1 MANKLRL
8 KVNEAKSA
16 VARPEERKFLEF
28 SISNDGS
35 KRRIA
40 PKALD
45 KFKTTI
51 RDMTRR
57 TRGVSLQQLIKELKP
72 YLVGWRGYFG
82 FCQTPEVLT
91 VLEARIRRRLRL
103 YLWRQWRTGQ
113 NRFMELRR
121 RGVAKFPAAVAG
133 RHTHRALA
141 HVRSS
146 GGPTSPAQRL
156 FRLPRSCPPL
166 CVVGPSITQS
176 TRRGTDPYARWC
188 GRGDAARCPPIP
200 INPNSIPNDNMML

>member
-1 MANKLRL
+1 LANKLRL

-16 VARPEERKFLEF
+16 VARPEERKFPGF

-91 VLEARIRRRLRL
+91 VLEARIRRRMRL

-113 NRFMELRR
+113 SRCMELRR
-121 RGVAKFPAAVAG
+121 RGAAKFPAAVAG
-133 RHTHRALA
+133 WLTRGLWRMSGHLA
-141 HVRSS
+141 VQQ
-146 GGPTSPAQRL
+146 PCATA
-156 FRLPRSCPPL
+156 
-166 CVVGPSITQS
+166 I
-176 TRRGTDPYARWC
+176 
-188 GRGDAARCPPIP
+188 
-200 INPNSIPNDNMML
+200 SIPSVFPASMCRRPKNNSVEPPRYGPVCQVVWEG

>member
-1 MANKLRL
+1 MASVSRFLTNRLRL

-16 VARPEERKFLEF
+16 VARPEERKFLGF

-35 KRRIA
+35 ERRIA

-45 KFKTTI
+45 KFKTRI
-51 RDMTRR
+51 RDITRR

-72 YLVGWRGYFG
+72 YIVGWRGSFG

-121 RGVAKFPAAVAG
+121 RGVAKFQAAVAAG
-133 RHTHRALA
+133 TATGLWRMSGHPVVQQAL
-141 HVRSS
+141 RNRYFDS
-146 GGPTSPAQRL
+146 L
-156 FRLPRSCPPL
+156 DLPQLYVSL
-166 CVVGPSITQS
+166 TQ
-176 TRRGTDPYARWC
+176 A
-188 GRGDAARCPPIP
+188 
-200 INPNSIPNDNMML
+200 

>member
-1 MANKLRL
+1 LANKLRL

-16 VARPEERKFLEF
+16 VARPEERKFPGF

-103 YLWRQWRTGQ
+103 YLWRQWRTG
-113 NRFMELRR
+113 
-121 RGVAKFPAAVAG
+121 
-133 RHTHRALA
+133 
-141 HVRSS
+141 
-146 GGPTSPAQRL
+146 
-156 FRLPRSCPPL
+156 
-166 CVVGPSITQS
+166 
-176 TRRGTDPYARWC
+176 
-188 GRGDAARCPPIP
+188 
-200 INPNSIPNDNMML
+200 